1 VKSWSERALPA
12 LVAMLLFIPWAS
24 HLVYFCPL
32 GIDGNLMLSPV
43 LPRTDAH
50 VAAPSESTLAVFRPE
65 LG

>member
-1 VKSWSERALPA
+1 
-12 LVAMLLFIPWAS
+12 MLLFIPWAS